1 MELNAELVIGVIIAI
16 VIIGIIITIISKIFE
31 SIFFGIITA
40 IVVVVMFTVTFGDG
54 TQIIKTVSSFM
65 SESIGEKIEDGYEFY
80 KNKEKETPLIDADK
94 VSEYVTDVFD
104 ENVSGLIE
112 QTLPNILEEDRTKRK
127 PSEIINDTISSVFD
141 SQK

>member
-1 MELNAELVIGVIIAI
+1 MELNMELIIGTIVAV
-16 VIIGIIITIISKIFE
+16 VIIGLIITIVSKIFE

-40 IVVVVMFTVTFGDG
+40 IVIVVMFTVIFGDG

-65 SESIGEKIEDGYEFY
+65 SESVGEKIEDGYAFY

-112 QTLPNILEEDRTKRK
+112 QTLPNMLEEDETKIR

-141 SQK
+141 DQR